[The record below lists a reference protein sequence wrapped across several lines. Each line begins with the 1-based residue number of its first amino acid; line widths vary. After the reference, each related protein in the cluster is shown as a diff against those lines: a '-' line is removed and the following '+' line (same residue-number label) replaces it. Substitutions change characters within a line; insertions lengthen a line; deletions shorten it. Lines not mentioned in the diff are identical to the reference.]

1 MSNQKFKVKVQAD
14 AGVLLSAE
22 TASKALKLD
31 ASGNV
36 GASVTSDVELGYLSG
51 VTSSVQTQLGTNAT
65 SISDHIADAVDA
77 HDASAI
83 SNVAAG
89 NLAATDVQGALNE
102 LQSDIDTRSLDS
114 VVIKKDGSIAFTAAQ
129 SMGGFNLTNV
139 ADPSSAQHAA
149 TKAYVDNVA
158 QGLKPKAAVRVATL
172 IAGTLATSFE
182 NLDVIDGIT
191 LATGNRILI
200 KNQAS
205 PAENGIYIVQASG
218 APVRA
223 TDFDSVSPIDEIN
236 GAYTF
241 IQEGTQAGQGYVQ
254 TGTVTTIGTDAVT
267 FVYFNSIAGITGGD
281 GITVTGSDISIDH
294 DGNGLTF
301 VTNQLALELDGS
313 TLTKGAS
320 GLKLNDTAVTPG
332 SYGSATAVSVITV
345 DQQGR
350 LTSASATTITIPAS
364 QVSDFNEASQDAVG
378 TIVTDSNTID
388 FTYNDAT
395 PSIVADVKTQM
406 SLTSDASGIKLVNDE
421 LAPGNTKY
429 YGTNGSGTKG
439 FFAIPAV
446 GSAGDIQETS
456 FSAADNQAAPAN
468 VTGLA
473 FANGVVRSFEAQV
486 SIFLDAT
493 ADSYEKFN
501 LQGIQKGASWDMSVS
516 AVGDDSGIVF
526 SITTAGQI
534 QYTSPLSAGF
544 VSNTMK
550 FRALTLSV

>member
-350 LTSASATTITIPAS
+350 LTSASATTIAIPAS

-486 SIFLDAT
+486 SVFLDAT

>member
-486 SIFLDAT
+486 SIFLPPSQAQLRRSPSSLDVFCLT
-493 ADSYEKFN
+493 
-501 LQGIQKGASWDMSVS
+501 VS
-516 AVGDDSGIVF
+516 
-526 SITTAGQI
+526 
-534 QYTSPLSAGF
+534 
-544 VSNTMK
+544 
-550 FRALTLSV
+550 